1 MHPARQRQCPV
12 FGAIGIIIRLIVM
25 VLHPQRRRL
34 RVLKNAERHLWI
46 IFAALIGIGVLT
58 LASYAYLTGG
68 L

>member
-1 MHPARQRQCPV
+1 MVHQINANARFWCNRH
-12 FGAIGIIIRLIVM
+12 IIRLIVM

-34 RVLKNAERHLWI
+34 KVLKNAERHLWV